1 MVWYSNHIVQSAHD
15 GKEPGLMKMKKIILV
30 MIAALVFAGCA
41 AEKYGS
47 GVDGTARKV
56 KVKDIMLYPE
66 LQGKRVT
73 LEGKIVTQCMSNGC
87 WFFLEDGT
95 GQVFVNLAPSNFSLP
110 AKTGRPARVT
120 GIVWTV
126 KDGYQVIAEGVEVS

>member
-1 MVWYSNHIVQSAHD
+1 MKRIALTILL
-15 GKEPGLMKMKKIILV
+15 GL
-30 MIAALVFAGCA
+30 ALAGCA

-47 GVDGTARKV
+47 GIDGAVRKV
-56 KVKDIMLYPE
+56 QVKDIMLYPE

-95 GQVFVNLAPSNFSLP
+95 GKVFVNLAPGNLSLP
-110 AKTGRPARVT
+110 DKMGRPAKVT
-120 GIVWTV
+120 GIVSTA
-126 KDGYQVIAEGVEVS
+126 KDAYQVIAEGVEIS